1 MRRPFILLAFVL
13 MLVLAACGD
22 DSSGVTTSVPT
33 SIDVAGLTEDI
44 DALIDVAEEI
54 RGLEFIVEPVITI
67 VSSEE
72 LAERVRVQIE
82 EDLQPDDLAVSQRL
96 YEILGL
102 LDGTID
108 LGQAYLDLYAEQV
121 GGYYDHETGE
131 MVIMGGSELSALSR
145 SIVVHELVHA
155 LTDQHYGFASLS
167 DELWDAGEYERV
179 SAISALAEGD
189 ATYYQLVYLETLP
202 TEEQIEAV
210 TESMNV
216 DTTVMD
222 SLPTW
227 FAEDLTFPYDSGF
240 GFVDRLITDGELVAV
255 NQAYELLPM
264 TTEQIL
270 HPEKYYLREGG
281 LPVEIPEAEIPGYTV
296 FEEGSFGEWNT
307 RLFLLHGVSDGEAI
321 VAAAGWGGDR
331 YRLYWQGDPAC
342 TDDCGGPVAFVYKAQ
357 GDTPRDAQELA
368 NSIAQSA
375 NAIMRVGTIRSTAGG
390 VTTFTGGDDFAYVRL
405 SGEDVLFIL
414 ADDPAVGQS
423 LVAALGG

>member
-1 MRRPFILLAFVL
+1 MRRLLP
-13 MLVLAACGD
+13 LVALALLIAACGD
-22 DSSGVTTSVPT
+22 DTSGVTSTVPT

-44 DALIDVAEEI
+44 DALVTVAEGI
-54 RGLEFIVEPVITI
+54 RGLEFIVDPVITI
-67 VSSEE
+67 VSADE
-72 LAERVRVQIE
+72 LAERVRVQID

-121 GGYYDHETGE
+121 GGYYDNETGE

-167 DELWDAGEYERV
+167 DDLWDNGEYERV

-210 TESMNV
+210 TESLNV

-255 NQAYELLPM
+255 NQA
-264 TTEQIL
+264 
-270 HPEKYYLREGG
+270 
-281 LPVEIPEAEIPGYTV
+281 
-296 FEEGSFGEWNT
+296 
-307 RLFLLHGVSDGEAI
+307 
-321 VAAAGWGGDR
+321 
-331 YRLYWQGDPAC
+331 
-342 TDDCGGPVAFVYKAQ
+342 
-357 GDTPRDAQELA
+357 
-368 NSIAQSA
+368 
-375 NAIMRVGTIRSTAGG
+375 
-390 VTTFTGGDDFAYVRL
+390 
-405 SGEDVLFIL
+405 
-414 ADDPAVGQS
+414 
-423 LVAALGG
+423 